1 MPDLTK
7 TENKAKI
14 KADKVKEIKLLF
26 LENKMDRVVD
36 EMIKDPK
43 SPRNKKA
50 KGGRAGYK
58 NGKSVKKRG
67 GCAIKGKSPILR

>member
-26 LENKMDRVVD
+26 LGNKMDRVVD

-50 KGGRAGYK
+50 QGGRAVGK
-58 NGKSVKKRG
+58 NS
-67 GCAIKGKSPILR
+67 